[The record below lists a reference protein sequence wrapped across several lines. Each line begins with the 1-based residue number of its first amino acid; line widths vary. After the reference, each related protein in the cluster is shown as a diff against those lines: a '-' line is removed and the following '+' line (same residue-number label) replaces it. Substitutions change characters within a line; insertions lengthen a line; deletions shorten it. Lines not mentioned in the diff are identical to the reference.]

1 MIEQLNGEIT
11 RRPGT
16 KLIHT
21 FDDDEQGVSMVRHE
35 GRIFVATSKR
45 VYVVIDDKL
54 VPLKIEAADS

>member
-1 MIEQLNGEIT
+1 MIPRLTDEIM

-21 FDDDEQGVSMVRHE
+21 FDDDEQGVSMVQHE

-54 VPLKIEAADS
+54 VPLKIETVA

>member
-1 MIEQLNGEIT
+1 M

-21 FDDDEQGVSMVRHE
+21 FDDDEQGVSMVQHE

-54 VPLKIEAADS
+54 VPLKIETVA